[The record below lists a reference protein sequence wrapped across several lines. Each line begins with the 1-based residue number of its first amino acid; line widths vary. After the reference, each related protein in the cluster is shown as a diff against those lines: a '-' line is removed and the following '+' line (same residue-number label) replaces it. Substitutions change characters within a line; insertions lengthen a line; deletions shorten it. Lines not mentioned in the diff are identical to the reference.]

1 MEMENEMLFS
11 QNTARVLKSE
21 KRKKNTFLTED
32 IGIKSDNFTSVI
44 ILSTIIAI
52 GTLFTM
58 YYFWRI

>member
-1 MEMENEMLFS
+1 MNKTYKLV
-11 QNTARVLKSE
+11 N
-21 KRKKNTFLTED
+21 RKKKSFLTED